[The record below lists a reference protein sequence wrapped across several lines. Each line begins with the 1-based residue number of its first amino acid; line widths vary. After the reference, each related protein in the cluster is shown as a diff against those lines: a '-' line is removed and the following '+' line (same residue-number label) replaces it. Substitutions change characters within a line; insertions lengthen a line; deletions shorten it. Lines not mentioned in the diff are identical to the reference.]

1 MVQKVKLRARE
12 AIGEHEGMLMA
23 EAISENRITL
33 DDMLGALKDAKRQG
47 RPQVIPEG
55 SANSQQL
62 GEMAIK
68 NKEHWD
74 MPFPDLA
81 KALGIAGARSTI
93 ECIMHNHHSI
103 FRRKPREKPPLDTVQ
118 QADSIRLAEEGL
130 QLPQEAIIFSDEM
143 WVEFNSTRRKKN
155 QSRKRGSNPYLQV
168 DKKDKDNGTIRVMV
182 WAAIAKGFKS
192 RLHIYEPDDILSP
205 EDQHAVIQQG
215 NVILKQRT
223 RRRQEAAHHPGT
235 EEFRILQDTNANIEL
250 CNINENRTG
259 RNQKRNRKVEQLFKE
274 HPVPNT
280 ITRGGV
286 NWSHQQK
293 TFPSGQNGSVRVDAL
308 RQSHQRHPGGGLLRA
323 RRQYHASRCT
333 SPSDRSF
340 AVSSSDSA
348 RAFSDAPESTCSYGG
363 AFRTLRDLTIRIV
376 KFWSS

>member
-1 MVQKVKLRARE
+1 MIGYWWYSKGNGKDKTGNGRQTLVEVAATFGRPASTVISMVQKVKLRARE
-12 AIGEHEGMLMA
+12 AIGEQGGMLMV
-23 EAISENRITL
+23 EAISKDRITL

-47 RPQVIPEG
+47 RPQVIQEG
-55 SANSQQL
+55 SADSQQL

-68 NKEHWD
+68 DREHWD

-93 ECIMHNHHSI
+93 ERVMHNHHSI

-118 QADSIRLAEEGL
+118 QADCIRLAEEGL

-143 WVEFNSTRRKKN
+143 WVEFKSTRRKKN
-155 QSRKRGSNPYLQV
+155 QSRKRGSNPYLQA

-192 RLHIYEPDDILSP
+192 QLHIYESDDILSP
-205 EDQHAVIQQG
+205 EGQHEVIQQA
-215 NVILKQRT
+215 NEILNERT

-259 RNQKRNRKVEQLFKE
+259 RNKKWKRKAEQLFKE
-274 HPVPNT
+274 CPVPNT
-280 ITRGGV
+280 ITCGGV
-286 NWSHQQK
+286 NWSVYRQQVVY
-293 TFPSGQNGSVRVDAL
+293 S
-308 RQSHQRHPGGGLLRA
+308 
-323 RRQYHASRCT
+323 
-333 SPSDRSF
+333 
-340 AVSSSDSA
+340 
-348 RAFSDAPESTCSYGG
+348 
-363 AFRTLRDLTIRIV
+363 
-376 KFWSS
+376 